1 MDYSS
6 PVLIESGRPI
16 PFPSSLVYLRACRP
30 VTRTW
35 NRSSSGFAIGVLE
48 RNTGEA
54 LMNLRRDSFAPVV
67 GRYPLTRG
75 TMGLDYSKGTNQFGD
90 CRRAASRLPGN
101 GSCKRPRDKLVP
113 RFAKGVGKGRK
124 GERGDRRN
132 VTRKV
137 FRETSGKSLVNLKVP
152 PCLERVDNLLI
163 NLGIIKVPPVL
174 SLFYGFNYILE
185 SPTLDTRLN
194 SLKAALTYAS
204 RSLLFFFFLFSLFSF
219 LSYTLFCLHRAYA
232 VINLISR
239 GARKRGRSLSRSVI
253 FEREWLFR
261 NWPSKFQLYTANRCY
276 IEPANSE
283 RADAAAGSR
292 SMRIPLVI
300 RARCRKPVYN
310 VVLFRGSP
318 FKGILIVPREI
329 GAAIGD
335 PSRPLENP
343 RVRDRV
349 YGRGWLIER
358 GRVEER
364 EGKRERG
371 REGTRVVVAHGKEMQ
386 SAM

>member
-16 PFPSSLVYLRACRP
+16 PFPSSLVYLACRP

-174 SLFYGFNYILE
+174 SLWILWIQLYTRE
-185 SPTLDTRLN
+185 PNSRHSIKLVKSSPYLRVTL
-194 SLKAALTYAS
+194 AS
-204 RSLLFFFFLFSLFSF
+204 FFLFPF
-219 LSYTLFCLHRAYA
+219 LSFFL
-232 VINLISR
+232 
-239 GARKRGRSLSRSVI
+239 SL
-253 FEREWLFR
+253 
-261 NWPSKFQLYTANRCY
+261 LYTILFTSGIRCHQSDFARTKKTGK
-276 IEPANSE
+276 IV
-283 RADAAAGSR
+283 
-292 SMRIPLVI
+292 IPIRYI
-300 RARCRKPVYN
+300 RAGMVIQKLAV
-310 VVLFRGSP
+310 
-318 FKGILIVPREI
+318 KVPI
-329 GAAIGD
+329 I
-335 PSRPLENP
+335 
-343 RVRDRV
+343 
-349 YGRGWLIER
+349 
-358 GRVEER
+358 
-364 EGKRERG
+364 
-371 REGTRVVVAHGKEMQ
+371 HGKSMLYRAGKLGKSGRCGGITLDAH
-386 SAM
+386 SARNPCTMPETGI